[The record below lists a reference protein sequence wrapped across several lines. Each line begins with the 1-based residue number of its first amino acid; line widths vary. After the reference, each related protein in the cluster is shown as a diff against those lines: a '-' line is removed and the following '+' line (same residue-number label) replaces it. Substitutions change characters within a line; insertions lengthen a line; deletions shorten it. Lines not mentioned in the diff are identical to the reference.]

1 MSNKLSPNKG
11 GRPPK
16 LTDEMFWEILQ
27 IKVEFEQTSWKQ
39 TLKLTQRIY
48 PHWKLPTYN
57 NFLLYLSRKLLILAQ
72 LIQYILLL
80 NRHPF
85 GQPILG
91 KWTKSPKKNLKIL
104 FVDSTSLLV

>member
-27 IKVEFEQTSWKQ
+27 IKVEYGEMTWKQ

-57 NFLLYLSRKLLILAQ
+57 NFLLYLSRKLVILTE
-72 LIQYILLL
+72 LFQYILQIFRHRLRL
-80 NRHPF
+80 NPF
-85 GQPILG
+85 WENRQKAL
-91 KWTKSPKKNLKIL
+91 KK
-104 FVDSTSLLV
+104 T

>member
-27 IKVEFEQTSWKQ
+27 IKVEYGEMTWKQ

-57 NFLLYLSRKLLILAQ
+57 NFLLYLSRKLVILTE
-72 LIQYILLL
+72 LFQYILLL
-80 NRHPF
+80 NRHRYASTHF
-85 GQPILG
+85 GKID
-91 KWTKSPKKNLKIL
+91 KKP
-104 FVDSTSLLV
+104 